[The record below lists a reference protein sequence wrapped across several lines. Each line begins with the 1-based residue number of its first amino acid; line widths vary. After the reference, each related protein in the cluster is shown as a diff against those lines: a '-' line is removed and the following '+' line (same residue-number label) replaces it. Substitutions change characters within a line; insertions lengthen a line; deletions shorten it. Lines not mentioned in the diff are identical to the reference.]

1 MGACKSCLS
10 SEAVNKESIK
20 KGSMGSMRNS
30 GGKRALRAADSLYVA
45 DIRKQKTKNMKLS
58 NQLKILHF
66 NDSYNI
72 QNEGEDGKG
81 GAGKFVNALNFY
93 QDLCKNDGE
102 YECLTLFSGDL
113 LGPSLISTMFEG
125 EQMVLPFNRMQVD
138 VACVG
143 NHDLD
148 FGIEQMMKCLNQT
161 MAPEGKCQWIM
172 SNLVEKGQAD
182 GDVSFGGLART
193 ATVERC
199 GIKIGFIGIAEKD
212 WTETFKDLEVE
223 VEYLNYKRCAQQMAE
238 KLRGDGCTIVI
249 ALSHMRIHHDLKFA
263 EQVPGIDFVLG
274 GHDHFYK
281 FEAVEQKNDK
291 SKIVPL
297 VKSGTDFHEF
307 SEINITFD
315 ISEVEYN
322 EIAAEIVKADYY
334 EPTNNKVYRKKDEDE
349 DMGLLTYSDAN
360 QMMIHVNHIR
370 MSDYDF

>member
-1 MGACKSCLS
+1 
-10 SEAVNKESIK
+10 
-20 KGSMGSMRNS
+20 
-30 GGKRALRAADSLYVA
+30 
-45 DIRKQKTKNMKLS
+45 
-58 NQLKILHF
+58 
-66 NDSYNI
+66 
-72 QNEGEDGKG
+72 
-81 GAGKFVNALNFY
+81 
-93 QDLCKNDGE
+93 
-102 YECLTLFSGDL
+102 
-113 LGPSLISTMFEG
+113 
-125 EQMVLPFNRMQVD
+125 
-138 VACVG
+138 
-143 NHDLD
+143 
-148 FGIEQMMKCLNQT
+148 
-161 MAPEGKCQWIM
+161 
-172 SNLVEKGQAD
+172 
-182 GDVSFGGLART
+182 
-193 ATVERC
+193 
-199 GIKIGFIGIAEKD
+199 
-212 WTETFKDLEVE
+212 
-223 VEYLNYKRCAQQMAE
+223 MAE